1 MGQRSNGGFEMA
13 VTQSAT
19 AEKPLSLDEL
29 IKKAGELNMMPQVA
43 RKVVELVSNESSTAG
58 QLAELLEKDPNIT
71 ARILKIS
78 NSAFYGLRR
87 EVKTVQQA
95 IVILGFKSLRSM
107 VVASSSKALH
117 KRFGITEQL
126 MWDHSIGTAIGAKVI
141 AEGLPPAVGEIAFV
155 GGLLHNVGKTVMNN
169 ESPKAYMEVMKR
181 VYNDRIT
188 AVKAEMEI
196 FGYAHPEV
204 GFQIA
209 EKWGLPSD
217 LTALIKNHHLDGIS
231 EEEKTKIFAN
241 QIAKSAL
248 SCIQLS
254 THVCEFLG
262 IGFREKNL
270 KLDLTTI
277 TGAKLLNATKEKID
291 GWLKKIQ
298 EAYSKE
304 RAIFN

>member
-1 MGQRSNGGFEMA
+1 MA
-13 VTQSAT
+13 VTQTAT
-19 AEKPLSLDEL
+19 EKPLSLEDL

-43 RKVVELVSNESSTAG
+43 RKVVDLVANESSTAG

-141 AEGLPPAVGEIAFV
+141 SEGMPSAVGEVSFV

-169 ESPKAYMEVMKR
+169 ESPKAYMEVMKK
-181 VYNDRIT
+181 VYNDRMSS
-188 AVKAEMEI
+188 VRAELDV

-204 GFQIA
+204 GYLIA
-209 EKWGLPSD
+209 EKWGLPQE
-217 LTALIKNHHLDGIS
+217 LTNLIRYHHIDGVA
-231 EEEKTKIFAN
+231 EDVREKILGN
-241 QIAKSAL
+241 QISKSAL

-254 THVCEFLG
+254 TQVCEFLG

-270 KLDLTTI
+270 KLDLTAAA
-277 TGAKLLNATKEKID
+277 GAKLLNAQKDKID
-291 GWLKKIQ
+291 GWVKKISD
-298 EAYSKE
+298 AYSKE

>member
-1 MGQRSNGGFEMA
+1 MPLSQ
-13 VTQSAT
+13 T
-19 AEKPLSLDEL
+19 AETEKPLPLADL

-43 RKVVELVSNESSTAG
+43 RKVVDLVQNENSTAG

-71 ARILKIS
+71 ARILKIA

-126 MWDHSIGTAIGAKVI
+126 MWDHSIGAAIAAKI
-141 AEGLPPAVGEIAFV
+141 ISEGMPSAVGEVAFV
-155 GGLLHNVGKTVMNN
+155 GGLLHNVGKTIMNN
-169 ESPKAYMEVMKR
+169 ESPKAYVEVMKR
-181 VYNDRIT
+181 VYNDGVSPIE
-188 AVKAEMEI
+188 AETDV
-196 FGYAHPEV
+196 FGYSHPEV
-204 GFQIA
+204 GYLIA
-209 EKWGLPSD
+209 EKWGLPGE
-217 LTALIKNHHLDGIS
+217 LVNLIRYHHIDRIPEPEKANLLSNHI
-231 EEEKTKIFAN
+231 T
-241 QIAKSAL
+241 KSAL
-248 SCIQLS
+248 CSVELA
-254 THVCEFLG
+254 THMCEFLG

-270 KLDLTTI
+270 KLDLLSI
-277 TGAKLLNATKEKID
+277 AGAKLLVTTQEKID
-291 GWLKKIQ
+291 NWVKKTS